1 MVVRSVQFSLFQ
13 FSSSVVSS
21 SLRPHELQHARPP
34 CPSPTPGVH
43 PSPCPLSQWCRP
55 IISSSVVPVSSCP
68 QSWWWGNQMVF
79 WESTSSTLWFQPVWA
94 LQADHQ
100 HAINFFHLMG
110 VSVSAT
116 QLKDMA
122 QDINCSLW
130 GGTKETLLCF
140 MAKLLGFCLAWL
152 FFFVSAFSHF
162 PD

>member
-1 MVVRSVQFSLFQ
+1 MVVRSVQFSSFQ
-13 FSSSVVSS
+13 FSSSVVSG
-21 SLRPHELQHARPP
+21 SLQPHEPQHSMPP
-34 CPSPTPGVH
+34 FPSPTPGVH
-43 PSPCPLSQWCRP
+43 PSPCPLSWWCHP
-55 IISSSVVPVSSCP
+55 TISSSVVPFSSCP

-79 WESTSSTLWFQPVWA
+79 WEPTSSTLWFQPVRG
-94 LQADHQ
+94 LQAGHQ

-130 GGTKETLLCF
+130 GGTKEPLLCF